1 MRRKKTHKKTSYKKR
16 RRSGIGAVSSSLK
29 STLMDLV
36 YGVGGAIIGKKVST
50 LVATQAEGVDAT
62 AAYAKYLG
70 AATPI
75 LVGAFLPKLIK
86 KKSPAIEG
94 IRKGMLIAGGLEL
107 AGAAGI
113 AGLPGYYVPMVG
125 ALNPMQ
131 DYRSDYVPAVGA
143 VDMNMDM
150 AGCGYGY

>member
-1 MRRKKTHKKTSYKKR
+1 MRRKKTTKKTSYKKR
-16 RRSGIGAVSSSLK
+16 RRSMGAVSSSLK

-50 LVATQAEGVDAT
+50 LVATQAEGVEAT
-62 AAYAKYLG
+62 ADYAKYLG

-131 DYRSDYVPAVGA
+131 DYRSDYVPAVGG
-143 VDMNMDM
+143 VDMDM

>member
-16 RRSGIGAVSSSLK
+16 RRSMGAVSSSLK

-36 YGVGGAIIGKKVST
+36 YGVGGAIIGKKVAT
-50 LVATQAEGVDAT
+50 LVTTRAEGNDSIKD
-62 AAYAKYLG
+62 YASYLG

-75 LVGAFLPKLIK
+75 IVGAFLPKLIK
-86 KKSPAIEG
+86 KKSPAIDG

-107 AGAAGI
+107 ATAAGI

-125 ALNPMQ
+125 ALNTMQ
-131 DYRSDYVPAVGA
+131 DYRSDYVPAVGG

>member
-16 RRSGIGAVSSSLK
+16 RRSMGAVSSSLK

-50 LVATQAEGVDAT
+50 LVATQAETVDSVKD
-62 AAYAKYLG
+62 YAKYLG

-86 KKSPAIEG
+86 KKSPAIDG

-125 ALNPMQ
+125 ALNQMQ
-131 DYRSDYVPAVGA
+131 DYRSDYVPAVGG
-143 VDMNMDM
+143 VDINMDM